1 MSNVLHL
8 NTEEFLETL
17 KNNEIVFVD
26 FYANWCGPCKMLAP
40 SIDKLANEH
49 PEVKVVKIDVDNEE
63 RLAYEYGVQS
73 IPTLIT
79 FKDGQ
84 PARRQMG
91 FLPYEMLEDMIMVAI
106 NEANKKVDAT
116 LEKKMGKFGNIPGLF

>member
-40 SIDKLANEH
+40 SIDKLADEH
-49 PEVKVVKIDVDNEE
+49 PEVKVVKIDVDKEE

-73 IPTLIT
+73 IPTLIA

-84 PARRQMG
+84 PVRRQLG
-91 FLPYEMLEDMIMVAI
+91 FLPYEMLEDMI
-106 NEANKKVDAT
+106 K
-116 LEKKMGKFGNIPGLF
+116 